1 MSHSQQQQSSYMKQ
15 PKSAQEMH
23 QHHQHYGGQD
33 PYAKTQKRSLGSGS
47 YLPAQRS
54 FSSSEE
60 DIRSTP
66 EFEGEL
72 EKFPCLFFC
81 KKKTNTLLKKNFK
94 FIMKIFNLPK

>member
-1 MSHSQQQQSSYMKQ
+1 MRTHPHLVHPRQQTYMSHSQQQQPSYMKQ

-23 QHHQHYGGQD
+23 QHHHHYGGQD
-33 PYAKTQKRSLGSGS
+33 PYGKSQKRSLGSGS

-66 EFEGEL
+66 EFEGEF
-72 EKFPCLFFC
+72 EKF
-81 KKKTNTLLKKNFK
+81 
-94 FIMKIFNLPK
+94 